1 LGVELSV
8 GGIPVIDELTL
19 RVLRAVHAG
28 MESVGGLSVALN
40 ESPDK
45 IRFSLD
51 NLLALGLVECGPDG
65 ATDLRITKAAARLMS
80 SGGPQVTA
88 GMFGSTS
95 VTSVRFSFG
104 SRPSSPADEWAD
116 VGRLVSHAWSAAQS
130 SLTAEQ
136 REREGQLLVGDQD
149 RDAALHALAAA
160 YGEGRLTQEEHD
172 RRTDAALHA
181 RTRADLDA
189 VCADLAA
196 SESAGRWTGTARR
209 TAFMVV
215 TLVSV
220 PLLVLAVLLISG
232 GEARGGALG
241 LGLLAVLVTG
251 LLALWSWAYHDR
263 LHLRP

>member
-1 LGVELSV
+1 M
-8 GGIPVIDELTL
+8 IDELAL
-19 RVLRAVHAG
+19 RVLRAVHVG
-28 MESVGGLSVALN
+28 MESVVGLSVALN

-45 IRFSLD
+45 IRCSLD

-65 ATDLRITKAAARLMS
+65 ATGLRSTEAAARLMA
-80 SGGPQVTA
+80 SGGPQVTT
-88 GMFGSTS
+88 GTFGSTS

-116 VGRLVSHAWSAAQS
+116 VGRMVSHAWTAAQS
-130 SLTAEQ
+130 SRTAEQ
-136 REREGQLLVGDQD
+136 RQREGQMLIGDQD

-172 RRTDAALHA
+172 RRTDATLHA

-189 VCADLAA
+189 VCSDLSAG
-196 SESAGRWTGTARR
+196 ESAVRWTGTARR

-220 PLLVLAVLLISG
+220 PLLLLAVLLISG
-232 GEARGGALG
+232 GQARGGALG
-241 LGLLAVLVTG
+241 LGLLAVLVPG
-251 LLALWSWAYHDR
+251 LLALWSWAYRHGP
-263 LHLRP
+263 HLQP